1 MKIWKKSTKFI
12 FFKKYNLCLSKSEKK
27 FEIESI
33 KLIDIF
39 QIVGHRDKQIGYNA
53 LFDDIAENGFKNPI
67 IVIPNNQYNYDLALR
82 QVKSQYANTWQYF
95 RKWICM
101 YGNQRMDIALKL
113 GTVGHLKSL
122 KRTRIGNV
130 DKKVCITMKEFP
142 KWLSARI

>member
-1 MKIWKKSTKFI
+1 MKVNMLTAD
-12 FFKKYNLCLSKSEKK
+12 LELLEKK

-39 QIVGHRDKQIGYNA
+39 QIVGHRHEQAGYNA

-82 QVKSQYANTWQYF
+82 QVKSKYVNKWEYF
-95 RKWICM
+95 RRWICM

-113 GTVGHLKSL
+113 GIFHLDAILAPNIEWAYAIHLK
-122 KRTRIGNV
+122 IN
-130 DKKVCITMKEFP
+130 E
-142 KWLSARI
+142 

>member
-1 MKIWKKSTKFI
+1 MEKSMKVNMLTAD
-12 FFKKYNLCLSKSEKK
+12 LELLEKK

-39 QIVGHRDKQIGYNA
+39 QIVGHRHEQAGYNA

-82 QVKSQYANTWQYF
+82 QVKSKYVNKWEYF
-95 RKWICM
+95 RRWICM

-113 GTVGHLKSL
+113 GIYTLETVITPNVEWAHAAHLKLNGAHVSKL
-122 KRTRIGNV
+122 
-130 DKKVCITMKEFP
+130 
-142 KWLSARI
+142 

>member
-1 MKIWKKSTKFI
+1 MKVNMLTAD
-12 FFKKYNLCLSKSEKK
+12 LELLEKK

-39 QIVGHRDKQIGYNA
+39 QIVGHRHEQAGYNA

-67 IVIPNNQYNYDLALR
+67 IVIPNNHYNYDLALR
-82 QVKSQYANTWQYF
+82 QVKSKYVNTWQYF

-113 GTVGHLKSL
+113 GVYTLETIITPNVEWAHATHLKL
-122 KRTRIGNV
+122 KGEPVRKI
-130 DKKVCITMKEFP
+130 
-142 KWLSARI
+142 

>member
-1 MKIWKKSTKFI
+1 MLTAD
-12 FFKKYNLCLSKSEKK
+12 LELLEKK

-53 LFDDIAENGFKNPI
+53 LFDDIAKNGFKSPI

-82 QVKSQYANTWQYF
+82 QVKSQYANIWQSF
-95 RKWICM
+95 QKWICM

-113 GTVGHLKSL
+113 GIYTIDTVVTPNVEWAHATHLKINGEPIR
-122 KRTRIGNV
+122 KI
-130 DKKVCITMKEFP
+130 
-142 KWLSARI
+142 

>member
-1 MKIWKKSTKFI
+1 MKVNMLTAD
-12 FFKKYNLCLSKSEKK
+12 LELLEEK

-39 QIVGHRDKQIGYNA
+39 QIVGHRHEQAGYNA

-67 IVIPNNQYNYDLALR
+67 IVIPNNHYNYDLALR
-82 QVKSQYANTWQYF
+82 QVKSKYVNTWQYF

-113 GTVGHLKSL
+113 GVYTLETIITPNVEWAHATHLKLNGAPVSKL
-122 KRTRIGNV
+122 
-130 DKKVCITMKEFP
+130 
-142 KWLSARI
+142 